1 MRWDIPD
8 ADLIRSPCRCRFPS
22 VNNCAE
28 MSGNLIQSRRLSHAG
43 GRIEN
48 DDRLAARQKSIKD
61 SRSVDQMLHSILWG
75 EHAFIN
81 PLHACH
87 SSSEVS
93 NEPPLSQ
100 EYFDDLGAGH
110 FAVETDCFLL

>member
-1 MRWDIPD
+1 MGWDIPD
-8 ADLIRSPCRCRFPS
+8 ADLIRSPCGCRFIG
-22 VNNCAE
+22 VNLGAE
-28 MSGNLIQSRRLSHAG
+28 MSGNLIQSRRLAHAG

-61 SRSVDQMLHSILWG
+61 SRSVDQMLYSILWG

-87 SSSEVS
+87 SSSEVP
-93 NEPPLSQ
+93 NELPLSQ
-100 EYFDDLGAGH
+100 EYFDDLRAGH
-110 FAVETDCFLL
+110 FAAETDYFLI